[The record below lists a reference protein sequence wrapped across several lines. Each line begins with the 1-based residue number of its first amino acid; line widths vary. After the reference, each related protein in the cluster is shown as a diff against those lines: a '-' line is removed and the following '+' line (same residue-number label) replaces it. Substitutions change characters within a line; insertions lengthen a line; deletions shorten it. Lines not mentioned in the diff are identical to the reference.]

1 MSGSDFD
8 VFGIFSEEAAE
19 QIKKLTDGILKL
31 EKTPSNMALLTN
43 AMRDAHTLKGAARA
57 IRFNSIKELAHR
69 LEDLFNQAQNGTLTF
84 TTDLVTPVLTTLD
97 LIQSLLNNADKANL
111 QEKPPEVEQMLDLLK
126 VILDHPE
133 QPERWGLEQAI
144 NASAREGTPI
154 SSDQTPDSEHL
165 SPPHS
170 VDSNTQTDE
179 SLALLEEAHP
189 SIPQSSQDQT
199 TKEPTDP
206 STQASPSSTQPASA
220 IFQIEAAAL
229 DRMLR
234 QTGELK
240 VTQQLSDELV
250 KQFKSYLEQSMRL
263 SSQLDKLNYHA
274 TEGIVD
280 LSFSAAMKQIRTTQK
295 GLQETIAQGVQDIE
309 HLSNRLFHTSNHLD
323 DEVVNARLKT
333 LADILGEFPRM
344 VRDLALEHG
353 KHIELEIRGDDVK
366 LDKTVLDVIR
376 VPMLHLL
383 RNAIGHGIEL
393 PDQRTQQGKTST
405 GKLCISA
412 SQAEGQIFIEMRDDG
427 CGINPQSILDK
438 VIERGDLTEETAAK
452 LSSDELMQFLFLPGF
467 STAKEVT
474 DLSGRGVGL
483 DIVKS
488 EVEAIGGKIQVR
500 SQPGEFTAFSLE
512 FPATISLTPTLAVVG
527 GHSDIFGKQ
536 IYLLPVN
543 QIVGLFPNHQP
554 DTLLVEDRQMFK
566 FNDRFVPYCE
576 LRNLFQQQALPDGC
590 NQTMVVLGTSGQYA
604 ALLVEAVL
612 HEENVIVQSCD
623 ARIGKLQDISGVATL
638 RNGKGALM
646 LDIHDLLNT
655 IREQSRIRGNH
666 HPHHTQQAKN
676 CASTILVVEDSATV
690 RELMKQMLTA
700 NGYQVVT
707 AVDGQDGLHKFEQA
721 NVDLVVSDID
731 MPRMNGFEMVRQLRA
746 TKKNAQVPILM
757 LSYKER
763 DQDKQTAFQVGANDY
778 LTKAEFDKG
787 VILHA
792 IERHLSKGKQR
803 GRNNALAG

>member
-1 MSGSDFD
+1 
-8 VFGIFSEEAAE
+8 
-19 QIKKLTDGILKL
+19 
-31 EKTPSNMALLTN
+31 
-43 AMRDAHTLKGAARA
+43 
-57 IRFNSIKELAHR
+57 
-69 LEDLFNQAQNGTLTF
+69 
-84 TTDLVTPVLTTLD
+84 
-97 LIQSLLNNADKANL
+97 
-111 QEKPPEVEQMLDLLK
+111 
-126 VILDHPE
+126 
-133 QPERWGLEQAI
+133 
-144 NASAREGTPI
+144 
-154 SSDQTPDSEHL
+154 
-165 SPPHS
+165 
-170 VDSNTQTDE
+170 
-179 SLALLEEAHP
+179 
-189 SIPQSSQDQT
+189 
-199 TKEPTDP
+199 
-206 STQASPSSTQPASA
+206 
-220 IFQIEAAAL
+220 
-229 DRMLR
+229 
-234 QTGELK
+234 
-240 VTQQLSDELV
+240 
-250 KQFKSYLEQSMRL
+250 
-263 SSQLDKLNYHA
+263 
-274 TEGIVD
+274 
-280 LSFSAAMKQIRTTQK
+280 
-295 GLQETIAQGVQDIE
+295 
-309 HLSNRLFHTSNHLD
+309 
-323 DEVVNARLKT
+323 
-333 LADILGEFPRM
+333 
-344 VRDLALEHG
+344 
-353 KHIELEIRGDDVK
+353 
-366 LDKTVLDVIR
+366 
-376 VPMLHLL
+376 MLHLL
-383 RNAIGHGIEL
+383 RNAIGHGIES
-393 PDQRTQQGKTST
+393 PEQRTQQGKAGI

-427 CGINPQSILDK
+427 RGIHPQSILAK
-438 VIERGDLTEETAAK
+438 IIERGDLTEETAAK
-452 LSSDELMQFLFLPGF
+452 LSHDELMQFLFLPGF

-543 QIVGLFPNHQP
+543 QIVGLFPNHQQ

-576 LRNLFQQQALPDGC
+576 LRNLFQQQALPEGS
-590 NQTMVVLGTSGQYA
+590 NQTMIVLGTSGQYA

-646 LDIHDLLNT
+646 LDVHDLLNT
-655 IREQSRIRGNH
+655 IREMSHTRGNTH
-666 HPHHTQQAKN
+666 HHAQQTKN
-676 CASTILVVEDSATV
+676 NAPTILVVEDSATV

-721 NVDLVVSDID
+721 SVDLVVSDID

-746 TKKNAQVPILM
+746 TKKNADVPILM

-792 IERHLSKGKQR
+792 IERHLSKDKQR
-803 GRNNALAG
+803 GTSHVLAG